1 MMRDANPLERVEE
14 HDYSNKQT
22 VEFRC
27 PDGSADVY
35 LLIAGLAVAARHGFE
50 MKNAL
55 QYARE
60 RYVDVNIFDD
70 ANKAIADRLSH
81 LPTSCHESALCLEQ
95 QRTVYEEYGVF
106 APALIDGLIA
116 SLRKFNDA
124 DLREQLKNEDIS
136 VEELEEKYYYCG

>member
-50 MKNAL
+50 MENAL
-55 QYARE
+55 Q
-60 RYVDVNIFDD
+60 
-70 ANKAIADRLSH
+70 
-81 LPTSCHESALCLEQ
+81 
-95 QRTVYEEYGVF
+95 
-106 APALIDGLIA
+106 
-116 SLRKFNDA
+116 
-124 DLREQLKNEDIS
+124 
-136 VEELEEKYYYCG
+136 